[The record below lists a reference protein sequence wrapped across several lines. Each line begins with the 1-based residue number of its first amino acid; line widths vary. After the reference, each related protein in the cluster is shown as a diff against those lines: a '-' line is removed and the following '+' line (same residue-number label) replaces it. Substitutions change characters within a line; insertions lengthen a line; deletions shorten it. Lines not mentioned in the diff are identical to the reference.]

1 MVRTPQRSRRCA
13 SHRFPSLPLQFPI
26 GERFVFSNS
35 ASATLRGIDGQR
47 VQVEV
52 HVVTGVLPSF
62 SVVGLPDASCREA
75 RDRVRA
81 ALSSNG
87 FAWPKAARVTV
98 NLAPSQVRKEGS
110 GLDLAIA
117 LGVIA
122 ASTLDESRAR
132 KEIEDGVERQPEHQR
147 LPPELLLDHA
157 FIAELGLDGS
167 LRPVP
172 GVLSRV
178 AAVSDLAVVVA
189 PAAAHEA
196 RLAGAA
202 IVRSAGTL
210 RQVVDCLKAVEPWPD
225 PPRGSRSAD
234 HRPPV
239 PDLADVAGHPFA
251 RQALEIAAAGG
262 HNLLLCGPPGAGK
275 SMLARR
281 LPGILPD
288 LDDGAALLTS
298 RIHSV
303 AGLGVPA
310 NDLLRVPP
318 FRAPHHSASM
328 TALIGGGSGR
338 LRPGEISCAHGGV
351 LFLDELGEFAPSALD
366 AMRQPLEEG
375 SVQISRAHASV
386 RFPARF
392 CLVAAMNPCPCGL
405 LGSVEPCRCTDQ
417 ARRRYMRRLSGPLL
431 DRIDL
436 RVHMQRPRAD
446 QLMSTERGESSGAVR
461 DRVLAAR
468 ERARRRGV
476 PCNARI
482 VPGRLDDLAPV
493 SDTGRT
499 MLERALADGRL
510 SARGLARVRMVARTI
525 ADLAGEDTISEQSIA
540 GALAL
545 RARPVLFDTLG
556 VTHV

>member
-1 MVRTPQRSRRCA
+1 MLS
-13 SHRFPSLPLQFPI
+13 S
-26 GERFVFSNS
+26 S

-47 VQVEV
+47 VRVEV

-62 SVVGLPDASCREA
+62 NVVGLPDASCREA

-81 ALSSNG
+81 AINSSG
-87 FAWPKAARVTV
+87 FAWPTAARVTV
-98 NLAPSQVRKEGS
+98 NLAPSQVRKQGA

-122 ASTLDESRAR
+122 AATLDERSAQR
-132 KEIEDGVERQPEHQR
+132 EMDDGGTRQREHHR
-147 LPPELLLDHA
+147 LPPELLDGYG

-172 GVLSRV
+172 GILSRV
-178 AAVSDLAVVVA
+178 AAVDDLTVVVA
-189 PAAAHEA
+189 PGAAHEA
-196 RLAGAA
+196 ELAGADH
-202 IVRSAGTL
+202 VRCATSL
-210 RQVVDCLKAVEPWPD
+210 RQVVDCLKGLDSWPETPAPPPSD
-225 PPRGSRSAD
+225 PRGAI
-234 HRPPV
+234 

-288 LDDGAALLTS
+288 MEPDDALIASRVHSVTGLGLPHGSLLT
-298 RIHSV
+298 
-303 AGLGVPA
+303 
-310 NDLLRVPP
+310 VPP

-351 LFLDELGEFAPSALD
+351 LFLDELGEFAPGALD

-375 SVQISRAHASV
+375 SVRISRAHASV
-386 RFPARF
+386 RYPARF

-405 LGSVEPCRCTDQ
+405 LGSAERCRCSDQ
-417 ARRRYMRRLSGPLL
+417 ARQRYMRRLSGPLL

-436 RVHMQRPRAD
+436 RVHMQRPSAD
-446 QLMSTERGESSGAVR
+446 ELMSNSTGEASADVR
-461 DRVLAAR
+461 ERVLAAR
-468 ERARRRGV
+468 AKARERGV
-476 PCNARI
+476 ASNSQIPA
-482 VPGRLDDLAPV
+482 GRLDELAPV
-493 SDTGRT
+493 SASGRA
-499 MLERALADGRL
+499 MLKGALADGRL
-510 SARGLARVRMVARTI
+510 SARGLARVRMVSRTV
-525 ADLAGEDTISEQSIA
+525 ADLAGEDTISESSIA
-540 GALAL
+540 SALAL
-545 RARPVLFDTLG
+545 RARPVLFETLG
-556 VTHV
+556 ATHV

>member
-1 MVRTPQRSRRCA
+1 VLST
-13 SHRFPSLPLQFPI
+13 
-26 GERFVFSNS
+26 S

-81 ALSSNG
+81 AINSNG
-87 FAWPKAARVTV
+87 FKWPRAARVTV
-98 NLAPSQVRKEGS
+98 NLAPSQVRKEGA

-122 ASTLDESRAR
+122 ASTLDEKHAR
-132 KEIEDGVERQPEHQR
+132 RQADEGEVRQNEHER
-147 LPPELLLDHA
+147 LPAEMLDGHG
-157 FIAELGLDGS
+157 FVAELGLDGS
-167 LRPVP
+167 LRSVP
-172 GVLSRV
+172 GILSRV
-178 AAVSDLAVVVA
+178 AAIDDLTVVVA
-189 PAAAHEA
+189 PSAAHEA
-196 RLAGAA
+196 TLAGAET
-202 IVRSAGTL
+202 VRCADNL
-210 RQVVDCLKAVEPWPD
+210 RQVVDCLKGVESWPNLPD
-225 PPRGSRSAD
+225 VPLVD
-234 HRPPV
+234 HRRQV

-262 HNLLLCGPPGAGK
+262 HNLLLVGPPGAGK

-288 LDDGAALLTS
+288 MDAEVALIAS
-298 RIHSV
+298 RVHSV
-303 AGLGVPA
+303 VGLGIS
-310 NDLLRVPP
+310 NDSLLRVPP

-351 LFLDELGEFAPSALD
+351 LFLDELGEFAPGALD

-375 SVQISRAHASV
+375 SVRISRAHASV
-386 RFPARF
+386 QYPSRF

-405 LGSVEPCRCTDQ
+405 LGSVEPCRCNEH
-417 ARRRYMRRLSGPLL
+417 ARQRYMRRLSGPLL

-436 RVHMQRPRAD
+436 RVHMQRPSAN
-446 QLMSTERGESSGAVR
+446 QLMSSDKGEPSAAVR
-461 DRVLAAR
+461 ERVLAAR
-468 ERARRRGV
+468 QKSVARGFSSNSLI
-476 PCNARI
+476 PA
-482 VPGRLDDLAPV
+482 GRLDELAPV
-493 SDTGRT
+493 SDAGRA
-499 MLERALADGRL
+499 MLKGALADGRL
-510 SARGLARVRMVARTI
+510 SARGLARVRMVARTV
-525 ADLAGEDTISEQSIA
+525 ADLADEDMVSESSIA
-540 GALAL
+540 SALAL